1 MVKTLKARDG
11 STYTATM
18 DEQSK
23 TWSVD
28 NYPVFAVGRWH
39 DDDYDETAVDR
50 LIEFTN
56 RAMKWVLPKL
66 GIGHPAPGQNETML
80 PSFGRF
86 GELFRDGAR
95 VLSRRLERIPG
106 EIIEQMER
114 GQLGPVSVQMRKF
127 RDPETGESDF
137 IFDRVK
143 FLGLVAPEVATIAPS
158 TEFSSVE
165 EVRCYSTDD
174 YASAVQAAIDNGP
187 SDPTEANS
195 GIAEQGG
202 VMSDDLKAREES
214 LAEDRAKFER
224 QKADELAEIE
234 RKRTEMDER
243 AKAQF
248 TANVDAAWNR
258 ICPIEGERRATPGE
272 KETFTEAAT
281 EIGRDGKAFSALVTA
296 WMARPP
302 IKVNKGKEQS
312 VSDEVD
318 RSIEDRMFS
327 AAREVMKERGIG
339 IAEATAI
346 VAEQHPEWGEWDK
359 KNFACQR
366 AGHASNLRIMNA

>member
-1 MVKTLKARDG
+1 
-11 STYTATM
+11 
-18 DEQSK
+18 
-23 TWSVD
+23 
-28 NYPVFAVGRWH
+28 
-39 DDDYDETAVDR
+39 
-50 LIEFTN
+50 
-56 RAMKWVLPKL
+56 
-66 GIGHPAPGQNETML
+66 
-80 PSFGRF
+80 
-86 GELFRDGAR
+86 
-95 VLSRRLERIPG
+95 
-106 EIIEQMER
+106 
-114 GQLGPVSVQMRKF
+114 
-127 RDPETGESDF
+127 
-137 IFDRVK
+137 
-143 FLGLVAPEVATIAPS
+143 
-158 TEFSSVE
+158 
-165 EVRCYSTDD
+165 
-174 YASAVQAAIDNGP
+174 
-187 SDPTEANS
+187 
-195 GIAEQGG
+195 
-202 VMSDDLKAREES
+202 MSDDLKAREES